1 MRPGAL
7 FAERDF
13 RWLLAGTVARDA
25 LGPFQFIS
33 LIFWLQEHAPP
44 ELRVLLVGTLGTV
57 RGVGMLGFGLIGG
70 AFADRFDRRR
80 LMLAVEAANLA
91 AGGCV
96 ALALWLG
103 DGGAVSIAL
112 VLLGVLAT
120 ASLVGMDGPTRMALV
135 PDLVG
140 PVRAPA
146 AISLLTASLQLVSPL
161 SILASGFAIDALGFA
176 GAYAVA
182 LLGPL
187 VDLSAVSRIA
197 RRGPT
202 ARAARTQR
210 LLRATYD
217 DVRAGL
223 AYARGE
229 RVVFWAIALVLATY
243 VFGFP
248 AVANLGPTWVTT
260 VVGVPYRLFGLVA
273 TTWGIGG
280 VLAGLVL
287 TRYAHVERKGALLVA
302 GACGFGLAFA
312 LFALGRTALAATLG
326 NFGLGLSVATVQI
339 SSIALLQH
347 IAPDAIRGRVMS
359 LLQLGMGTAQLAT
372 LPVAA
377 LGQLVG
383 LEVLFPALAVAQ
395 LACVGSIALLQPA
408 LRRARG

>member
-1 MRPGAL
+1 
-7 FAERDF
+7 
-13 RWLLAGTVARDA
+13 
-25 LGPFQFIS
+25 
-33 LIFWLQEHAPP
+33 
-44 ELRVLLVGTLGTV
+44 
-57 RGVGMLGFGLIGG
+57 
-70 AFADRFDRRR
+70 
-80 LMLAVEAANLA
+80 
-91 AGGCV
+91 
-96 ALALWLG
+96 
-103 DGGAVSIAL
+103 
-112 VLLGVLAT
+112 
-120 ASLVGMDGPTRMALV
+120 
-135 PDLVG
+135 
-140 PVRAPA
+140 
-146 AISLLTASLQLVSPL
+146 VSPL

-202 ARAARTQR
+202 VRVARAQR

-243 VFGFP
+243 VLGFP

-280 VLAGLVL
+280 VIGGLLL
-287 TRYAHVERKGALLVA
+287 TRYAHVPRKGALLVC
-302 GACGFGLAFA
+302 GALGFAAAFA
-312 LFALGRTALAATLG
+312 LFAFGKTPAAATVG

-347 IAPDAIRGRVMS
+347 LAPDAIRGRVMS
-359 LLQLGMGTAQLAT
+359 LLQIGMGTAQLAT

-377 LGQLVG
+377 LGQAIG
-383 LEVLFPALAVAQ
+383 LEVLFPALALAQ
-395 LACVGSIALLQPA
+395 LATVGSIALLQPA